1 MSGTQC
7 YIGIKN
13 GVVLCVDKYVG
24 YDLSGEFYHGY
35 STEPVYFKDAGE
47 LLNKLENL
55 FDVLNFPHAATNS
68 RDFEDDAVPAK
79 GRRRAAKI
87 ERPYTVK
94 RIENEERVRV
104 MSDKDILN
112 KHGDEG
118 TFIVR
123 VQQRQNSSWQG
134 RITWVDEDKTV
145 YFRSVWEMM
154 KLIDAALQKNDEATG
169 EGEANSWE

>member
-1 MSGTQC
+1 MTGTQC

-13 GVVLCVDKYVG
+13 GVVVCVNRYTG
-24 YDLSGEFYHGY
+24 FDLGGEFYHGY
-35 STEPVYFKDAGE
+35 STEPVRFVSAGE
-47 LLNKLENL
+47 LLTKLENL
-55 FDVLNFPHAATNS
+55 FDMLNFPHAATNS
-68 RDFEDDAVPAK
+68 RDFDDAPSGK
-79 GRRRAAKI
+79 GRRRPNRV
-87 ERPYTVK
+87 ERPYVIRRNDT
-94 RIENEERVRV
+94 EERVKV

-112 KHGDEG
+112 RHGDEG

-154 KLIDAALQKNDEATG
+154 KLIDAALSKNDPESSEEAG
-169 EGEANSWE
+169 NWA

>member
-1 MSGTQC
+1 MSGTQS

-13 GVVLCVDKYVG
+13 GVVVCVNSYVG
-24 YDLSGEFYHGY
+24 YDLSGDFYHGY
-35 STEPVYFKDAGE
+35 STEPVHFEDAGE
-47 LLNKLENL
+47 LLSKLENL
-55 FDVLNFPHAATNS
+55 FDVLNFPYAATNP
-68 RDFEDDAVPAK
+68 RDFDYDRPKK
-79 GRRRAAKI
+79 GRTVRII
-87 ERPYTVK
+87 ERPYIVK
-94 RIENEERVRV
+94 RPEKEEKERV

-154 KLIDAALQKNDEATG
+154 KLIDAALSKNDTSDEEK
-169 EGEANSWE
+169 EGGSWE